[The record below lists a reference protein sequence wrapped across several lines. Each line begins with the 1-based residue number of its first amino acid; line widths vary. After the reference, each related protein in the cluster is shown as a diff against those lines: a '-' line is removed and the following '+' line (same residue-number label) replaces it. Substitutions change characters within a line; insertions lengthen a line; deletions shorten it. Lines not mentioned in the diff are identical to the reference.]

1 MLEQAAAMGAVF
13 WSGAFVALARTDQ
26 EAPDLWVEEET
37 GDVARIM
44 RDEDIGAVPVVQGEQ
59 LLGMITDRD
68 IVVRAIADG
77 DEMQDRTVGDVMTP
91 DVQCCLEDQNVGDV
105 LKEMGDQQIRRLPVV
120 NKERRLVGIVSIG
133 DLSREAK
140 PKQVGKSLEDISQPT
155 GH

>member
-1 MLEQAAAMGAVF
+1 MASQVRDVMTPEVTT
-13 WSGAFVALARTDQ
+13 VPPEARLQ
-26 EAPDLWVEEET
+26 
-37 GDVARIM
+37 DVARIM

-77 DEMQDRTVGDVMTP
+77 DGLQDRKAGDVMTP
-91 DVQCCLEDQNVGDV
+91 DVQCCLEDQNIGDV
-105 LKEMGDQQIRRLPVV
+105 LKEMGDQQVRRLPVV
-120 NKERRLVGIVSIG
+120 NKDRRLVGIVSIG

>member
-1 MLEQAAAMGAVF
+1 MVSQVREVMTPQVTT
-13 WSGAFVALARTDQ
+13 VPPEAR
-26 EAPDLWVEEET
+26 LR
-37 GDVARIM
+37 DVARIM

-77 DEMQDRTVGDVMTP
+77 DDLQDRTAGDVMTP
-91 DVQCCLEDQNVGDV
+91 DVQCCLEDQNIGDV

-120 NKERRLVGIVSIG
+120 NSERRLVGIVSLG

-140 PKQVGKSLEDISQPT
+140 AKQVGKSLEDISQPT
-155 GH
+155 AGH